1 MSIIQNIKNYFNSKA
16 EGNTPE
22 KAPEGICPNCW
33 GKQEWEGDFYKLNKG
48 SKLVGNDQTYNSFI
62 NKIVESNVSGMVIN
76 EDSYECETCKIG
88 SKQEFKSAYI

>member
-16 EGNTPE
+16 EGNTLE

-33 GKQEWEGDFYKLNKG
+33 GKQEWEGDFYRLNKG

-62 NKIVESNVSGMVIN
+62 NKIVESNVSGMVIS

-88 SKQEFKSAYI
+88 SK

>member
-1 MSIIQNIKNYFNSKA
+1 MSIAQNIKNYFNSKT
-16 EGNTPE
+16 EGTTTK
-22 KAPEGICPNCW
+22 KAPDGICPNCW

-88 SKQEFKSAYI
+88 SK